1 MLPGGFAA
9 AANYYVCDNTVSCNL
24 NSTGWNTGNDANSCA
39 SKSLPCK
46 TIYNGIIKISGG
58 DTLIIGDGTYTGN
71 NNRIR
76 GIPSGSSGNYT
87 TIKTENDFGVILSN
101 LFSGTSSNQEQ
112 APVSITRK
120 SYIAIEGLVIKDA
133 QGASVYALSGI
144 TVSDSDHIKIRK
156 VGIKNGVPPV
166 AEYGGAITCGGC
178 SYSLLEDIFAAGMM
192 RYGVLFV
199 GGDTNHHNIMRRVV
213 VRWDYST
220 TAQPRASIVVYGGAQ
235 GTNTSSNILIQN
247 SMVIDGNNGGGNT
260 FTGGFSA
267 PHETSDTRRYGSISL
282 NNRGFGFHSSEDSL
296 SHDNTN
302 THSVAWGSDSG
313 FWWRWASSGMSGC
326 YNCTSTKSMSASN
339 GLNFTEAIDNI
350 MVDGATLTMG
360 NEVGNANLLNS
371 DFSYIARSPVAGKGA
386 TIEKKMGVTGTL
398 YGESGFN
405 TLTAENLWPW
415 PYESKI
421 KELFSETNDP
431 PAGYGLSPSANNV
444 SRGFAADGNGLY
456 GGPITLTSYIWEYL
470 GNPCPAD
477 ICNYGTQTFHPA
489 DTNQNNRIEMSEL
502 IAFIGKWKSG
512 QAALADVMSALGRW
526 MSGI

>member
-1 MLPGGFAA
+1 MGSAFFALLFFVLSKNSVAA
-9 AANYYVCDNTVSCNL
+9 AATFYVSTTGSNT
-24 NSTGWNTGNDANSCA
+24 TGAGTSISPWQ
-39 SKSLPCK
+39 
-46 TIYNGIIKISGG
+46 TIGYGISRMAGG
-58 DTLIIGDGTYTGN
+58 DTLIIKDGTYTGDG
-71 NNRIR
+71 NRIK
-76 GIPSGSSGNYT
+76 GIPSGSLGAYT
-87 TIKTENDFGVILSN
+87 TIKAESDFGVILSN

-120 SYIAIEGLVIKDA
+120 SYIAIEGFIIKDV
-133 QGASVYALSGI
+133 QGTSIYALSGI

-156 VGIKNGVPPV
+156 VGIKNGVPPI

-247 SMVIDGNNGGGNT
+247 SIAVDGNNGSGST

-267 PHETSDTRRYGSISL
+267 PHETSNTRRYGSISL

-302 THSVAWGSDSG
+302 THSVVWNSDSG

-326 YNCTSTKSMSASN
+326 YNCTSTKSMSVSN

-360 NEVGNANLLNS
+360 NKVGNVNLLNS
-371 DFSYIARSPVAGKGA
+371 DFSYIARSPVSGKGA

-477 ICNYGTQTFHPA
+477 ICNYGTQTFHLA
-489 DTNQNNRIEMSEL
+489 DINQNNKIEMSEL
-502 IAFIGKWKSG
+502 IAFIAKWKTS
-512 QAALADVMSALGRW
+512 QAVLSDVLDVLGRW
-526 MSGI
+526 LRGE